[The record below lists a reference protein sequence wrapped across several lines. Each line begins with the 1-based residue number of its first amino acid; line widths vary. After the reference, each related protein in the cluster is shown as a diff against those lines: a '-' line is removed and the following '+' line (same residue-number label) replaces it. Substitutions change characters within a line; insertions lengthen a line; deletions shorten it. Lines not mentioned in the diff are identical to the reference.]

1 MGTFLAVLLYFARTW
16 VAMLTDLLRGVWR
29 PAALIVVGTIP
40 AVIAGAL
47 LQPRIETTFRDPR
60 AVAAGLVL
68 GSLVIAAAEIASRPR
83 RDFAALGLAD
93 AVVIGAAQ
101 AVALFPGM
109 SRSGM
114 TISAGLFRS
123 LRREDATRFAF
134 VLGTPVMLA
143 AGAKILLDARS
154 AEGLFGNPGVLAAGF
169 IVSFLSGLAAVAFL
183 VRFLRANSL
192 AVFILYRLV
201 LASAII
207 VALWFGLL

>member
-1 MGTFLAVLLYFARTW
+1 MGTLLAVLMYFARTW
-16 VAMLTDLLRGVWR
+16 LSMLGDLARGVWR

-68 GSLVIAAAEIASRPR
+68 GSLVIAAAEIAARPR
-83 RDFAALGLAD
+83 RDLGGLRLAD
-93 AVVIGAAQ
+93 AIIIGTAQ
-101 AVALFPGM
+101 AVALIPGM

-134 VLGTPVMLA
+134 LLGTPVMLA
-143 AGAKILLDARS
+143 AGAKVVVDARS
-154 AEGLFGNPGVLAAGF
+154 AEALFGNPGVLAAGF
-169 IVSFLSGLAAVAFL
+169 AVSFLSGLAAVAFL
-183 VRFLRANSL
+183 VRFLRTNSL

-201 LASAII
+201 LASAIV
-207 VALWFGLL
+207 VALWFGFL